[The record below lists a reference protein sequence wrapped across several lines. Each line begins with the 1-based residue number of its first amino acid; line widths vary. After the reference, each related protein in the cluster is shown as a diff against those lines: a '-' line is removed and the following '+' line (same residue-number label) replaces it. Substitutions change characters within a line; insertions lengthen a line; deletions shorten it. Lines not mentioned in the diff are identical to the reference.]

1 MVRAAQ
7 VARVVRAAQV
17 ARVVRAAPVARV
29 VQVARVVR
37 AAQVARVVQ
46 VARVEATEGGT
57 LVALTASAIGRFRT
71 ARGQTT
77 EVHSEDR
84 A

>member
-1 MVRAAQ
+1 VVPAIATLATEVVRVAQ
-7 VARVVRAAQV
+7 VVRAAQV
-17 ARVVRAAPVARV
+17 VW
-29 VQVARVVR
+29 
-37 AAQVARVVQ
+37 
-46 VARVEATEGGT
+46 VEATEAET

-71 ARGQTT
+71 ARVQTT